1 VLEKLVGHDRFV
13 PLPRCERDVARPAFD
28 VIPLSKDPSAQ
39 AAAFRPTHPGERRMT
54 DPSTI
59 EPTSSV
65 SH

>member
-28 VIPLSKDPSAQ
+28 VIPL
-39 AAAFRPTHPGERRMT
+39 FRPTHPGERRMT